1 MGTRWR
7 GTTLAAAVALAL
19 SPGSAAAQPRPGVT
33 IQTFQFKPMPIEVPA
48 GSKVTFTNQDD
59 ITHTVTSG
67 TPESRDGRFSH
78 QLPGKGATA
87 TVELT
92 LPGVYPYFCERH
104 RSMRG
109 EIHVK

>member
-67 TPESRDGRFSH
+67 TPRA
-78 QLPGKGATA
+78 ATA
-87 TVELT
+87 GSAISS
-92 LPGVYPYFCERH
+92 PA
-104 RSMRG
+104 RG
-109 EIHVK
+109 PPPLSS